1 MARKKWGGK
10 MWFDEVAGLPI
21 WFWAIL
27 FIMSV
32 IFMLLAKTLLAA
44 IFSGGLALLSWI
56 ALVSYFSIDPD
67 DFNF

>member
-56 ALVSYFSIDPD
+56 ALASYFSIGSD
-67 DFNF
+67 DFSF